1 MTLRWDRP
9 CVPSPFDMNASC
21 RNGRIESSTKALGW
35 LQRGTCCKCTLLI
48 TAEFDFNSV
57 STCVV
62 SGSMLGPKWRGK
74 LRSVWLIKSRLTL
87 IGCGWGSRRM
97 SQAITHGDT
106 NNHFF
111 MTRLLQTSNVSS
123 LICASL
129 SSKAH
134 TLISIHILCNLL
146 IKRAA
151 SPVYWAGFACHLL
164 VYIFLAMCMNSLNLQ
179 QKKLSGVGMAWKWPR
194 LRSGLWTH
202 DYSNF

>member
-57 STCVV
+57 SSRVV

-97 SQAITHGDT
+97 LQAITHGDT

-111 MTRLLQTSNVSS
+111 MTRLLQTSNAPPSRQNLIHSLVST
-123 LICASL
+123 
-129 SSKAH
+129 SSVIYSSRGQH
-134 TLISIHILCNLL
+134 PQFTEL
-146 IKRAA
+146 
-151 SPVYWAGFACHLL
+151 VLL
-164 VYIFLAMCMNSLNLQ
+164 VIFWFIFFWQCAWTPWTFSKRSCQ
-179 QKKLSGVGMAWKWPR
+179 VSGWPEN
-194 LRSGLWTH
+194 
-202 DYSNF
+202 DPV